1 MSETN
6 FDAGGAAAGSTGG
19 VSGAT
24 TGATLGQSAGSTS
37 AGQSDRYFNRTGVAD
52 RDVERTVN
60 AAADRSRAR
69 DTERD
74 RVDTDVAADE
84 RIRASVARGADSAQS
99 ALDELIR
106 INNMH
111 LAEQVAASARQTK
124 ELEAHLAEVRA
135 VRLQQLTL
143 MTTRASRQDEVACEN
158 HWSNSKS

>member
-1 MSETN
+1 MSESKFTA
-6 FDAGGAAAGSTGG
+6 DGQATGATGG
-19 VSGAT
+19 VSGVN
-24 TGATLGQSAGSTS
+24 TGATLGQSAGATS

-69 DTERD
+69 DLERD
-74 RVDTDVAADE
+74 RIDVDVAADE

-99 ALDELIR
+99 ALDELVR

-111 LAEQVAASARQTK
+111 MAEQVAASARQTK

-143 MTTRASRQDEVACEN
+143 MTTRASRQDEVACDN
-158 HWSNSKS
+158 HWGKKS